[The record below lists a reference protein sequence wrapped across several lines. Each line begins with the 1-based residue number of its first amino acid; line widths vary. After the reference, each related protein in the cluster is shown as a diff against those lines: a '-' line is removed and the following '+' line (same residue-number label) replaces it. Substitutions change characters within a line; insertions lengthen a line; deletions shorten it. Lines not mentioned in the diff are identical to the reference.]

1 MIGTIGS
8 LVKETGNRWPLAMAL
23 HAISALSTSML
34 FGALLALIGHF
45 WALGTCGAAGCV
57 VSQDV
62 GRSAALVIGGIAV
75 SYAASDLGFFRLP
88 RPVLMYAVPVT
99 WWRRWQPYGAALLY
113 GAALGVGVTTRIRFG
128 SFYVICALCVA
139 SGNVTYGASLLGTFG
154 VIRALALI
162 PASQMVHRTGAGTAC
177 SLDESYDRMRD
188 LHLRLAP
195 VHVILAGLLVAFGTT
210 LLIG

>member
-34 FGALLALIGHF
+34 FGALLALI
-45 WALGTCGAAGCV
+45 
-57 VSQDV
+57 
-62 GRSAALVIGGIAV
+62 
-75 SYAASDLGFFRLP
+75 GFFRLP